1 MLGTVSCSI
10 SHRPSDQCRV
20 QTAIWQKL
28 TLLSHLVTYAPVD
41 SSVDPLLKG
50 SGVVHTLF
58 RDRARV
64 DVRVDVKWAVHVGVL
79 LS

>member
-1 MLGTVSCSI
+1 M
-10 SHRPSDQCRV
+10 
-20 QTAIWQKL
+20 
-28 TLLSHLVTYAPVD
+28 TYAPVD
-41 SSVDPLLKG
+41 SSVDPSLKG